1 MTAPVTIITEKESEK
16 PPGFSTAGPEEAY
29 EYFALSADASIEDA
43 KASSNHEAGRVDITV
58 MVKDTKIP
66 SQEILDKV
74 LKSCTPKNRRPM
86 NDEVH
91 AYGPVVKRI

>member
-1 MTAPVTIITEKESEK
+1 
-16 PPGFSTAGPEEAY
+16 
-29 EYFALSADASIEDA
+29 
-43 KASSNHEAGRVDITV
+43 